1 VITRSQVQTVAKR
14 SRFRP
19 EPVEKVLRLVEILRR
34 LDRHEVTSSAWAL
47 KGGTALNLFHL
58 DAPRLSVDVDINFVG
73 VEDVQALPQARE
85 SFERALVSCCER
97 AGCAVKRAPT
107 EHAGGKFRLRF
118 ASVLGGTQNLEVDV
132 SYVARLSLLPG
143 ERRTMSASLLGE
155 DCEAPC
161 VAFEELAA
169 GKYMALLSRLAAR
182 DFYDAASL
190 LRIAPDLPDRPGFRL
205 AFVCQVAASRA
216 DYRRLETVVRM
227 PDVVEVRQR
236 LLPLLRIDPDAPG
249 LDPVALAEDLH
260 RRLGPAIR
268 RMLKWSKKERA
279 FLDRFLDSAE
289 IEPRL
294 LTEDPALGERIRRQP
309 MLLWKQ
315 QHLRK
320 RAGK

>member
-1 VITRSQVQTVAKR
+1 MITRNHVQTVATR

-19 EPVEKVLRLVEILRR
+19 EPVEKVLRLIEILQR
-34 LDRHEVTSSAWAL
+34 LDRHEVTSSAWVL

-58 DAPRLSVDVDINFVG
+58 DVPRLSVDVDINFVG

-97 AGCAVKRAPT
+97 AGCAVKRAPS

-118 ASVLGGTQNLEVDV
+118 ASVLGGSQNLEVEV
-132 SYVARLSLLPG
+132 SYVARLPLLPA
-143 ERRTMSASLLGE
+143 ERRAMSPSILGE

-161 VAFEELAA
+161 LAFEELAA
-169 GKYMALLSRLAAR
+169 GKWLALMSRLAAR

-216 DYRRLETVVRM
+216 DFRDLKTVAHM
-227 PDVVEVRQR
+227 PDVVEVRQK

-249 LDPVALAEDLH
+249 LDPDALAEDLH
-260 RRLGPAIR
+260 RRLGPTIR
-268 RMLKWSKKERA
+268 RALKWSKKERA

-294 LTEDPALGERIRRQP
+294 LTEDPDLGERIRRQP

-320 RAGK
+320 QAGK

>member
-1 VITRSQVQTVAKR
+1 MITRSQVETVAKR

-19 EPVEKVLRLVEILRR
+19 ETVEKVLHLIEILQR
-34 LDRHEVTSSAWAL
+34 LDRHEVTSSAWVL

-73 VEDVQALPQARE
+73 VEDVEALPQARE

-118 ASVLGGTQNLEVDV
+118 ASTLGGTQNLEVDV
-132 SYVARLSLLPG
+132 SYVARLPLLPG
-143 ERRTMSASLLGE
+143 ERRAMSSSILGE

-161 VAFEELAA
+161 LALEELAA
-169 GKYMALLSRLAAR
+169 GKYLALLSRLAAR

-205 AFVCQVAASRA
+205 AFICQAAAARA
-216 DYRRLETVVRM
+216 DARDLRAVVQM
-227 PDVVEVRQR
+227 PDVVEVRQK
-236 LLPLLRIDPDAPG
+236 LLPLLRIDPDAPR
-249 LDPVALAEDLH
+249 LDPEALAKDLH
-260 RRLGPAIR
+260 RRLGPAISR
-268 RMLKWSKKERA
+268 VLKWSKKERA

-294 LTEDPALGERIRRQP
+294 LTEDPDRAERIGKQP
-309 MLLWKQ
+309 MLLWKR

-320 RAGK
+320 RGRS

>member
-1 VITRSQVQTVAKR
+1 M
-14 SRFRP
+14 
-19 EPVEKVLRLVEILRR
+19 
-34 LDRHEVTSSAWAL
+34 L

-58 DAPRLSVDVDINFVG
+58 DAPRLSIDVDINFVG
-73 VEDVQALPQARE
+73 VEDVKGLPLARE

-97 AGCAVKRAPT
+97 AGCAVKRAPS
-107 EHAGGKFRLRF
+107 EPAGGKFRLRF

-132 SYVARLSLLPG
+132 SYVARVPLLSV
-143 ERRTMSASLLGE
+143 ERRAISSSILGE

-161 VAFEELAA
+161 LAFEELAA
-169 GKYMALLSRLAAR
+169 GKYLALLSRLAAR

-190 LRIAPDLPDRPGFRL
+190 LRIAPDLPARPGFRL

-216 DYRRLETVVRM
+216 DFRNLKTVAQM
-227 PDVVEVRQR
+227 PDVVEVRQK
-236 LLPLLRIDPDAPG
+236 LIPLLRIDPEAPR
-249 LDPVALAEDLH
+249 LEPDTLAGDLH

-268 RMLKWSKKERA
+268 RVLKWSKKERA

-294 LTEDPALGERIRRQP
+294 LTDDPDLGERIRKQP
-309 MLLWKQ
+309 LLLWKQ

-320 RAGK
+320 HARK

>member
-1 VITRSQVQTVAKR
+1 MITRNQVQSVAKK
-14 SRFRP
+14 SSFRP
-19 EPVEKVLRLVEILRR
+19 ETIEKVLHLIEILQR

-73 VEDVQALPQARE
+73 VEDVQALPRARE

-97 AGCAVKRAPT
+97 AGCAIKRAPA

-132 SYVARLSLLPG
+132 SYVARVPLLSV
-143 ERRTMSASLLGE
+143 ERRAITSSILGE

-161 VAFEELAA
+161 LAFEELAA
-169 GKYMALLSRLAAR
+169 GKCLALLSRLAAR

-190 LRIAPDLPDRPGFRL
+190 LKIAPDLPERPGFRL
-205 AFVCQVAASRA
+205 AFVCQAAASRA
-216 DYRRLETVVRM
+216 DFRDLKTIADT
-227 PDVVEVRQR
+227 PDVVEVRQK
-236 LLPLLRIDPDAPG
+236 LLPLLRIDPHAPA
-249 LDPVALAEDLH
+249 LDPDSLAKDLR

-268 RMLKWSKKERA
+268 RVLKWSKKERA

-294 LTEDPALGERIRRQP
+294 LTEDPDLMERIRKQP

-320 RAGK
+320 RARE

>member
-1 VITRSQVQTVAKR
+1 MITRNQVQIVATR

-19 EPVEKVLRLVEILRR
+19 EPVEKVLRLIEILQR
-34 LDRHEVTSSAWAL
+34 LDRHEATSSAWVL
-47 KGGTALNLFHL
+47 KGGTAINLFHL

-73 VEDVQALPQARE
+73 VENVRALPRARE

-97 AGCAVKRAPT
+97 AGCAVRRAPT

-132 SYVARLSLLPG
+132 SYVARLPLLPG
-143 ERRTMSASLLGE
+143 ERRAMSSSILGE

-161 VAFEELAA
+161 LAFEELAA
-169 GKYMALLSRLAAR
+169 GKWAALMSRLAAR

-205 AFVCQVAASRA
+205 AFVCQAAAARA
-216 DYRRLETVVRM
+216 DFRDLKAVARM
-227 PDVVEVRQR
+227 PDVVEVRQK

-249 LDPVALAEDLH
+249 LDPDTLAEDLH

-268 RMLKWSKKERA
+268 RVLKWSKKERA

-294 LTEDPALGERIRRQP
+294 LTEDPDLGERIRKQP

-320 RAGK
+320 QAGR

>member
-1 VITRSQVQTVAKR
+1 MITRNQVQTVAER

-19 EPVEKVLRLVEILRR
+19 EPVEKVLRLIEILGR
-34 LDRHEVTSSAWAL
+34 LDRHEATSSAWVL

-73 VEDVQALPQARE
+73 VEDVKALPQARE

-97 AGCAVKRAPT
+97 AGCAVKRSPT

-132 SYVARLSLLPG
+132 SYVARLPLLPG
-143 ERRTMSASLLGE
+143 ERRAMSSSIFGE

-161 VAFEELAA
+161 LAFEELAA
-169 GKYMALLSRLAAR
+169 GKFLALLSRLAAR

-205 AFVCQVAASRA
+205 AFVCQAAASRT
-216 DYRRLETVVRM
+216 DFRKLKTVAHL
-227 PDVVEVRQR
+227 PDVVEVRQK
-236 LLPLLRIDPDAPG
+236 LLPLLRIDPDAPA
-249 LDPVALAEDLH
+249 LDPDTLAKDLH

-268 RMLKWSKKERA
+268 RVLKWSKKERA
-279 FLDRFLDSAE
+279 FLDHFLDLAE
-289 IEPRL
+289 IEPRI
-294 LTEDPALGERIRRQP
+294 LTNNPELGKRICKQP

-315 QHLRK
+315 QHLK
-320 RAGK
+320 ERAQQ